1 MNLPEQRP
9 SKGPSDL
16 TILVT
21 LTLRVFARPRAAE
34 KRDIAKVI
42 MKKVWLPTIIAL
54 RQSSCLDYS
63 LNQGR
68 QN

>member
-21 LTLRVFARPRAAE
+21 PTLRVLARPRAAE
-34 KRDIAKVI
+34 KTDMEKVI
-42 MKKVWLPTIIAL
+42 VKKVWLLIIIAQRHL
-54 RQSSCLDYS
+54 SLDYK
-63 LNQGR
+63 LNLRR